1 MYDYNLIPRAAFTFP
16 EVAAVG
22 KTEEQCRADGL
33 DVAMGKAFF
42 RADGAS
48 VAQNETAGE
57 VRAICDKAKQK
68 IVGITMVGS
77 RVTELAV
84 LARALIGTQERIS
97 NICFPHP
104 TVSEVVQ
111 EAIENALGKK

>member
-1 MYDYNLIPRAAFTFP
+1 M
-16 EVAAVG
+16 
-22 KTEEQCRADGL
+22 
-33 DVAMGKAFF
+33 
-42 RADGAS
+42 
-48 VAQNETAGE
+48 
-57 VRAICDKAKQK
+57 RAICDKAKQK

-77 RVTELAV
+77 RVTELAA